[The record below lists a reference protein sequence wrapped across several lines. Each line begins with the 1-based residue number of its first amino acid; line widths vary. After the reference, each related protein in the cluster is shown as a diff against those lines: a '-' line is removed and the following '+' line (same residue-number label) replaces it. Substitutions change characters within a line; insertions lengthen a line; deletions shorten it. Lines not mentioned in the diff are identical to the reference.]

1 MKFEDLET
9 NFEMSTRSEC
19 SSDDEID
26 NAIVA
31 LTSHPNH
38 AVYNAPD
45 IFTCIKEGD
54 MNTFKETFFSLS
66 IPERKMVVNGERY
79 STDRLNISY
88 TALQLAACMGQKGIC
103 SFLMAQCADVTQ
115 PNVHGKNVVHLLVDI
130 AKHRPKLGINMYA
143 FIMRQCSL
151 TDKRELLN
159 TRYEGC
165 PPHVYA
171 IQNGNMPMADVI
183 IRTDDVY
190 RHVKERYGTYDVV
203 QYDLHIDGTDPHECP
218 ISALLKL
225 GLDQV
230 KTPENKNIILCRPWA
245 TWLSKIWS
253 EYHWIAFFWFLGR
266 LIHLILLTIC
276 CVNRPIRMNKP
287 FNSTFDSGYNED
299 AVNNHLALER
309 LILACA
315 ILAILSNIL
324 RLLKPS
330 SLGHISRYVAAKC
343 KNLYKTVRRIKKP
356 DETHLT
362 QGKLFWSL
370 SLLMHVS
377 FLLSYSFAM
386 SNYNFEDITLSLS
399 VVLCYISM
407 LFFCTMLP
415 NLGHFSIIIEQT
427 VWDIINFSL
436 FYLFIL
442 LGFSAAF
449 FTLYQMESVD
459 EFKTY
464 PQTIFTVFH
473 MTFDPVSF
481 SSLASA
487 REPVAAVICFTIYSV
502 IVVVAL
508 LNFLIAI
515 MSQTVA
521 DITESKHIAFSL
533 NRASVAL
540 FLQKYPLVRKLRRG
554 VLKMLRCI
562 CRCCDDPVSDGICSV
577 TVVEY
582 VGEEAEG
589 SSMID
594 T

>member
-1 MKFEDLET
+1 MT
-9 NFEMSTRSEC
+9 TRSEC

-26 NAIVA
+26 NEIVV
-31 LTSHPNH
+31 LTTSNPNH
-38 AVYNAPD
+38 AVYHAPD
-45 IFTCIKEGD
+45 IFTSIKEGD
-54 MNTFKETFFSLS
+54 TTAFKNTFFSLS
-66 IPERKMVVNGERY
+66 RPERVKVINGEIY

-88 TALQLAACMGQKGIC
+88 TPLQLAACMGQKGIF
-103 SFLMAQCADVTQ
+103 SFLMAQCSDVAQ
-115 PNVHGKNVVHLLVDI
+115 SNAHGKNVVHLLIDI
-130 AKHRPKLGINMYA
+130 AKHRPKLGVLMYL
-143 FIMRQCSL
+143 FIMKQCSL
-151 TDKRELLN
+151 KDKRELLN
-159 TRYEGC
+159 TRYKNC

-171 IQNGNMPMADVI
+171 IENGNMSMADVI

-190 RHVKERYGTYDVV
+190 RHVKEKCGTYDVV

-218 ISALLKL
+218 ISVLLKL

-230 KTPENKNIILCRPWA
+230 KIPENKNIILCRPWE

-253 EYHWIAFFWFLGR
+253 EYHWVAFFWFLGR

-276 CVNRPIRMNKP
+276 CVNRPIRMSKP
-287 FNSTFDSGYNED
+287 LNSTFGNGYDVD
-299 AVNNHLALER
+299 AVNKHRALER

-324 RLLKPS
+324 RALKPS
-330 SLGHISRYVAAKC
+330 SLSHISKYIAAKS
-343 KNLYKTVRRIKKP
+343 KDFYRTVRRIKKP
-356 DETHLT
+356 EETHLT

-377 FLLSYSFAM
+377 FLFSYSFAM
-386 SNYNFEDITLSLS
+386 NNYHFEDITLSLS

-407 LFFCTMLP
+407 LFFCTMMP

-473 MTFDPVSF
+473 MTFDPISY

-487 REPVAAVICFTIYSV
+487 REPVAAVICFIIYSV

-515 MSQTVA
+515 LSQTVA

-582 VGEEAEG
+582 VSEEAEE
-589 SSMID
+589 SSVID